1 MNAQEARNHLAL
13 EKLKRAL
20 RDGSITENELKARLL
35 RVMEQEEHKGPS
47 RMNTDFIASCEN
59 LLWALHAPQTQT
71 IRSSKREGFL
81 RLREGMRK
89 QKPSGRPA
97 WARAGFALAGA
108 VLVMGLFYITLPRP
122 QPEALSAAATDFG
135 TPLPVRESL
144 TPGDIISTAAPTPSP
159 TPEPTPDPSPASTV
173 ALPAQ
178 TGEPSFIDALAAGD
192 KYMSLKDLRARA
204 PARFRYAA
212 DVNNR
217 PVRVDAP
224 VIIPQGDTMP
234 VPRLKWL
241 PIDQEALRFAMAE
254 LAGAETTL
262 SIGADGSGIGFT
274 AYAMSGEKP
283 YFDSVSGKNPT
294 DIIITD
300 NSEPENNPFTSKQA
314 YDLMTGLLEKLD
326 VDPGQIS
333 LYAQAGTSARYKV
346 GSVDERSPDRY
357 AHFYTDQPVEGHDQG
372 FHILV
377 ASQTLDGIP
386 VFPNGYHWGGPNFEM
401 NNRLRM
407 QILNQK
413 EFSAEGRLIRAEG
426 VKIRDLPLANIGRVF
441 DTLRGLIEKGRL
453 RQIDRIQLGYELFY
467 EQHVKSGSDEM
478 EAALIAVPVWQV
490 LGRLYGDAAEGDSYY
505 QMIARDQYETSAYT
519 DASFELRI
527 NAQTGEYID
536 PYSENSRTYNPALLT
551 WEQME
556 GEEDV
561 SLYK

>member
-35 RVMEQEEHKGPS
+35 RIMEQEEQKGPA
-47 RMNTDFIASCEN
+47 RMSADLIASCEN

-71 IRSSKREGFL
+71 IRSSKREAYL

-89 QKPSGRPA
+89 QKPAARPG

-122 QPEALSAAATDFG
+122 QPEVLSAAATDYG
-135 TPLPVRESL
+135 TPLPVRESVR
-144 TPGDIISTAAPTPSP
+144 PGGIIPTAAPTPSP
-159 TPEPTPDPSPASTV
+159 TPEPTPEPSPASTV

-224 VIIPQGDTMP
+224 VIIPQADTMP
-234 VPRLKWL
+234 VHRLKWL
-241 PIDQEALRFAMAE
+241 SINKEALRSAIAGI
-254 LAGAETTL
+254 AGAGTTL
-262 SIGADGSGIGFT
+262 SIGGDGSGIGFA
-274 AYAMSGEKP
+274 AYAMAGERP
-283 YFDSVSGKNPT
+283 YFDSISGKTPT
-294 DIIITD
+294 DIIITND
-300 NSEPENNPFTSKQA
+300 SEPENNPFTSGQA
-314 YDLMTGLLEKLD
+314 YDLMLKLLEKLG

-346 GSVDERSPDRY
+346 GSVDDRSPERY
-357 AHFYTDQPVEGHDQG
+357 SHFYTDQPIEGHEQG

-377 ASQTLDGIP
+377 ASQTLGGIP

-401 NNRLRM
+401 DNRLRM
-407 QILNQK
+407 EILNQN

-441 DTLRGLIEKGRL
+441 DTLRGLIEQGRL

-467 EQHVKSGSDEM
+467 EQHVKSGIDEM

-505 QMIARDQYETSAYT
+505 QMIARDQYETSVYT
-519 DASFELRI
+519 NPSFELRI

-536 PYSENSRTYNPALLT
+536 PYSQNSKTYNPAILT

-556 GEEDV
+556 GEDDV

>member
-1 MNAQEARNHLAL
+1 
-13 EKLKRAL
+13 
-20 RDGSITENELKARLL
+20 
-35 RVMEQEEHKGPS
+35 
-47 RMNTDFIASCEN
+47 
-59 LLWALHAPQTQT
+59 
-71 IRSSKREGFL
+71 
-81 RLREGMRK
+81 
-89 QKPSGRPA
+89 
-97 WARAGFALAGA
+97 
-108 VLVMGLFYITLPRP
+108 
-122 QPEALSAAATDFG
+122 
-135 TPLPVRESL
+135 
-144 TPGDIISTAAPTPSP
+144 
-159 TPEPTPDPSPASTV
+159 
-173 ALPAQ
+173 
-178 TGEPSFIDALAAGD
+178 
-192 KYMSLKDLRARA
+192 MSLKDLRAQA
-204 PARFRYAA
+204 PARFQYTAE
-212 DVNNR
+212 VNNR
-217 PVRVDAP
+217 PIRIDAP

-241 PIDQEALRFAMAE
+241 PIDQEVLRFAMAE
-254 LAGAETTL
+254 LAGAQTTL
-262 SIGADGSGIGFT
+262 SIGSDGSGIGFT

-283 YFDSVSGKNPT
+283 YFDSVSGKTPT

-346 GSVDERSPDRY
+346 GNVDERSSDRY
-357 AHFYTDQPVEGHDQG
+357 AHFYTDQPVEGHEQG

-441 DTLRGLIEKGRL
+441 DTLRWLIEKGRL
-453 RQIDRIQLGYELFY
+453 REVDRIQLGYELFY
-467 EQHVKSGSDEM
+467 EQHVKSGSDER

-490 LGRLYGDAAEGDSYY
+490 LGRLYGGAAEGDSYY

-536 PYSENSRTYNPALLT
+536 PYSQNSKTYNPAILT

-556 GEEDV
+556 GEDDV

>member
-13 EKLKRAL
+13 EKLKRSL

-35 RVMEQEEHKGPS
+35 RIMEQEEHKGPS

-81 RLREGMRK
+81 RLRERMRK
-89 QKPSGRPA
+89 QKPSARPA
-97 WARAGFALAGA
+97 WARAGFALTGA
-108 VLVMGLFYITLPRP
+108 ALVMGLFYITLPRP
-122 QPEALSAAATDFG
+122 QPEALSAAATNFG

-144 TPGDIISTAAPTPSP
+144 TPGDIISTAAPSPSP
-159 TPEPTPDPSPASTV
+159 TPEPTPEPTPPE

-178 TGEPSFIDALAAGD
+178 TREPSFIDALAAGD
-192 KYMSLKDLRARA
+192 KYMSLKDLRAQA
-204 PARFRYAA
+204 PARFQYTA

-217 PVRVDAP
+217 PIRIDAP

-241 PIDQEALRFAMAE
+241 PIDQEVLRFAMAE
-254 LAGAETTL
+254 LAGAQTTL

-283 YFDSVSGKNPT
+283 YFDSVSGKTPT

-346 GSVDERSPDRY
+346 GNVDERRSDRY
-357 AHFYTDQPVEGHDQG
+357 AHFYTDQPVEGHEQG

-401 NNRLRM
+401 NTRLRM

-413 EFSAEGRLIRAEG
+413 EVSAEGRLIRAEG
-426 VKIRDLPLANIGRVF
+426 VKIRDIPLANIGRVF

-453 RQIDRIQLGYELFY
+453 RQVDRIQLGYELFY

-505 QMIARDQYETSAYT
+505 QMIARDRYETSAYT

-536 PYSENSRTYNPALLT
+536 PYSQNSRTYNPALLT

>member
-13 EKLKRAL
+13 EKLKRSL

-35 RVMEQEEHKGPS
+35 RIMEQEEHKGPS

-89 QKPSGRPA
+89 QKPSVRPA

-108 VLVMGLFYITLPRP
+108 ALVMGLFYITLPRP

-144 TPGDIISTAAPTPSP
+144 TPGDIISTAAPSPSPMPEP
-159 TPEPTPDPSPASTV
+159 TPEPTPPE

-178 TGEPSFIDALAAGD
+178 TREPSFIDSLAAGD
-192 KYMSLKDLRARA
+192 KYMSLKDLRAQA
-204 PARFRYAA
+204 PARFQYTAE
-212 DVNNR
+212 VNNR
-217 PVRVDAP
+217 PIRIDAP

-254 LAGAETTL
+254 LAGAQTTL
-262 SIGADGSGIGFT
+262 IIGSDGSGIGFT

-283 YFDSVSGKNPT
+283 YFDSVSGKTPT

-346 GSVDERSPDRY
+346 GNVDERSPDRY
-357 AHFYTDQPVEGHDQG
+357 THFYTDQPVEGHEQG

-426 VKIRDLPLANIGRVF
+426 VKIRDIPLANIGRVF

-453 RQIDRIQLGYELFY
+453 RQVDRIQLGYELFY

-505 QMIARDQYETSAYT
+505 QMIARDRYETSAYT

-536 PYSENSRTYNPALLT
+536 PYSENSRTYNPAILT

-556 GEEDV
+556 GEDDV
-561 SLYK
+561 SLYN